1 MVRLYPLYTLCS
13 YPPKFNTSYLLKHN
27 TFSPLPL
34 ALQTRNSVS
43 PKYPVPCYCRW
54 HTPTVTSKIQLKH
67 HLLLVSQ
74 ANPVFLH
81 TTPIVCLRTSFT
93 ARITPVIVCMK
104 LLTLF
109 SVLLGIP
116 VPCSGHTF
124 CRINER
130 DDECMEEWMGWWTWL
145 ESSAVFFRE
154 K

>member
-54 HTPTVTSKIQLKH
+54 HTPTVTSKFQLKH
-67 HLLLVSQ
+67 RLLLVSQ

-93 ARITPVIVCMK
+93 AHITSCHCVYEIAHS
-104 LLTLF
+104 LLCPPWNPCALQWSHILQNKWTRWWMHGGMNGLMNLTWKF
-109 SVLLGIP
+109 SCFL
-116 VPCSGHTF
+116 
-124 CRINER
+124 
-130 DDECMEEWMGWWTWL
+130 
-145 ESSAVFFRE
+145 
-154 K
+154 